1 MTDFDTQAARLA
13 ASIEEEIFERRMAFP
28 SSFELVLRIK
38 KLADQPDSS
47 LDDIA
52 RLVRA
57 EPLLS
62 ARVVRMANAV
72 LLNPY
77 GGNITNVTDA
87 VRRIG
92 LATLRCLSF
101 AVSAEQ
107 LALAQQSPT
116 IRAQSDALWRH
127 SADTACWAWALAR
140 STRKTDADTAMF
152 AAMLL
157 NIGQFFLLARTATY
171 PALGENPERFA
182 ELVRKHHLAVTHA
195 LLEALDVPDPVVV
208 AMTTMPRTVAW
219 PPQDLAGILSL
230 AEVHARTPSPFV
242 GSLATSSGAP
252 DDTDALHEAGALQAQ
267 MLATLMP

>member
-13 ASIEEEIFERRMAFP
+13 ASIEEEIFEHRMAFP
-28 SSFELVLRIK
+28 SSFDLVLRIK

-52 RLVRA
+52 SLVRA

-77 GGNITNVTDA
+77 GGHITNVTDA

-107 LALAQQSPT
+107 LAVAQQSVA

-127 SADTACWAWALAR
+127 AADTACWAWALAR
-140 STRKTDADTAMF
+140 STRRTDADTAMF

-157 NIGQFFLLARTATY
+157 NIGQFFLLARTAAY
-171 PALGENPERFA
+171 PALGEDAQRFA
-182 ELVRKHHLAVTHA
+182 HLVRKHHLAVTHA
-195 LLEALDVPDPVVV
+195 LLDALDVPDPVVM
-208 AMTTMPRTVAW
+208 AMTNMPKVVAW

-230 AEVHARTPSPFV
+230 AVAHATTPNPFFAPAAS
-242 GSLATSSGAP
+242 GSGAP
-252 DDTDALHEAGALQAQ
+252 DDAEALREVAELQAG
-267 MLATLMP
+267 MLATLLP